1 MSSAPDTI
9 PQSLQDLLPKWAHF
23 CLYTERFI
31 TRELGVDLEGKRLL
45 VGISG
50 GVDSTA
56 LLMVLHYLSK
66 RSGFEIVAVHLD
78 HKLRPESGEDA
89 VWVASLCERI
99 GVKSVIESRDVAA
112 LAGDSGVGTEE
123 AGRNARYALFEKT
136 LKTESA
142 DYVALAHHLDDLS
155 EDVLMRLMRGTGWPG
170 LSGMPGIDTARGLIR
185 PFLMLPKSTLI
196 AFVKHL
202 TIEWR
207 EDRTNDASDW
217 TRNRIRN
224 EVMPLFLKENPNF
237 RESIGRLWKIGKI
250 EQEYWEELT
259 SSPCEKLSN
268 EVLEGAHKAVRLRL
282 YKASLDALGPGQAL
296 APTLFGLDEAW
307 QEKRIGAVLQFPG
320 EKTALI
326 AASGVVFSLKH

>member
-1 MSSAPDTI
+1 MKTAPDSI

-31 TRELGVDLEGKRLL
+31 TRELGVDLEGKLLL

-56 LLMVLHYLSK
+56 LLMVLHYLSQ
-66 RSGFEIVAVHLD
+66 RNGFKVVAVHLD
-78 HKLRPESGEDA
+78 HQLRPESGDDA
-89 VWVASLCERI
+89 AWVASLCEKI
-99 GVKSVIESRDVAA
+99 GVKSIIESQDVAT
-112 LAGDSGVGTEE
+112 LANESGIGTEE
-123 AGRNARYALFEKT
+123 AGRNARYHLFEKA
-136 LKTESA
+136 LESESA
-142 DYVALAHHLDDLS
+142 DFVALAHHLDDLS

-170 LSGMPGIDTARGLIR
+170 LSGMPGIDPLRRLIR

-207 EDRTNDASDW
+207 EDDTNAEPDW

-224 EVMPLFLKENPNF
+224 DVMPLFLKENPNF

-250 EQEYWEELT
+250 EQEYWDELT
-259 SSPCEKLSN
+259 AASSDEISN
-268 EVLEGAHKAVRLRL
+268 EILETTHKAVRLKL
-282 YKASLDALGPGQAL
+282 YKASLDALGPGQTL
-296 APTLFGLDEAW
+296 ASTLFGLDDAW
-307 QEKRIGAVLQFPG
+307 QENRIGAVLQFPG
-320 EKTALI
+320 EKTATI
-326 AASGVVFSLKH
+326 TASGVVFSLKH